1 MEKTVLMV
9 LMVQMVQMVQ
19 TVQTVQME
27 QEAPMQA
34 IGQTLLPTLKD

>member
-1 MEKTVLMV
+1 MA
-9 LMVQMVQMVQ
+9 QMGPMVQ
-19 TVQTVQME
+19 TVQMAQTVQME